1 VTKLID
7 EFRSSAGRRSAA
19 NPPPLVTPP
28 GVHARYAAL
37 DGLRFVAAV
46 AVVAFHYLART
57 TDIWPQQVATTS
69 PAIFRLAKFGF
80 YGVDLFFII
89 SGFVILMSAW
99 QKPLHTFVASRI
111 SRLYP
116 AYWAGVILTGVLLL
130 VTSHP
135 KVTVGQIVVNL
146 TMFQEAFGVGRVDGV
161 YWTLWVEM
169 RFYLLIG
176 IFLLVG
182 MTTTRVLAFAA
193 IWPIIG
199 ILTQSTHADF
209 LYSLLIVKW
218 AALFAGGM
226 VLYVIARN
234 GPTLISLL
242 ILGAD
247 IVFSGPTASADAA
260 TAILKDTGA
269 GISSASQW
277 IAIVLCFA
285 LVAAVTLS
293 PLRHLSWKW
302 MTFAGALTYP
312 LYLLHEEIGYAVIRL
327 ADPVTGQVVALIL
340 AFLVSLGLALAVN
353 LLVERPFARRLRNR
367 LVSELERYRKA

>member
-1 VTKLID
+1 M
-7 EFRSSAGRRSAA
+7 
-19 NPPPLVTPP
+19 TPP

-37 DGLRFVAAV
+37 DGLRFVAAA

-57 TDIWPQQVATTS
+57 SDVWPQQVAESS
-69 PAIFRLAKFGF
+69 PTIFRLAKFGF

-99 QKPLHTFVASRI
+99 QKPLHSFVASRV

-130 VTSHP
+130 ITSHP

-146 TMFQEAFGVGRVDGV
+146 TMLQEAFGVGRVDGV

-176 IFLLVG
+176 IFLLIG

-193 IWPIIG
+193 LWPVVG
-199 ILTQSTHADF
+199 ILAEQTHSDF

-226 VLYVIARN
+226 VLYIIARN

-247 IVFSGPTASADAA
+247 IIFSVPTASADAA
-260 TAILKDTGA
+260 NAIRQNTGA
-269 GISSASQW
+269 GISSTTQW
-277 IAIVLCFA
+277 LAILLCFA
-285 LVAAVTLS
+285 LVAATTLS

-302 MTFAGALTYP
+302 LTFAGALTYP
-312 LYLLHEEIGYAVIRL
+312 LYLLHEEIGYAVIRAVDPRFGQPL
-327 ADPVTGQVVALIL
+327 ALLSAVV
-340 AFLVSLGLALAVN
+340 VSLALAVLVN
-353 LLVERPFARRLRNR
+353 LLIERRYARRLRDR
-367 LVSELERYRKA
+367 LTTELKRYGRA